1 MWSGSSQR
9 PELLH
14 AKLSKIIHPKKSVAS
29 KDVER
34 AIAEWER
41 DIEVYRFSK
50 PEYIME
56 ADQRL
61 MLLTQLCPANLQV
74 YLRMKADG
82 LTDYDKTK
90 MIIHDW
96 LGFSENN
103 PHRPGKVAAL
113 EQIIEVADGET
124 EDGEQDVEDV
134 VGGEHLH
141 DLKLKKI
148 KDGILRIKHVRFPL
162 FGYSLNTIP
171 IMYLIEYFFDV

>member
-1 MWSGSSQR
+1 MARVLDAWRIIADRGNSQR

-14 AKLSKIIHPKKSVAS
+14 AKLSKIISPKKAVAS

-41 DIEVYRFSK
+41 DIEIYRSSK

-61 MLLTQLCPANLQV
+61 MLLKQLCPANLQV

-82 LTDYDKTK
+82 LTDYDKMK

-96 LGFSENN
+96 LGYSENN
-103 PHRPGKVAAL
+103 PQRPGKVAAL
-113 EQIIEVADGET
+113 EQIIEVADGEK
-124 EDGEQDVEDV
+124 EDGEQNVDIDEGTVEKCNEIDST
-134 VGGEHLH
+134 GFL
-141 DLKLKKI
+141 LAW
-148 KDGILRIKHVRFPL
+148 P
-162 FGYSLNTIP
+162 S
-171 IMYLIEYFFDV
+171 